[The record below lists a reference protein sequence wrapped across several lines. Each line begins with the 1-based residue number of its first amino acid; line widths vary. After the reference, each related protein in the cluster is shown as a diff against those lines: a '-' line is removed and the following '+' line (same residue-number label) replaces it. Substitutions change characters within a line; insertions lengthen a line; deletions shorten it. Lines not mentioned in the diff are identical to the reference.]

1 MRDTNV
7 PSILAIGKATQD
19 VFLRSNEFDPH
30 QEGKIAYTHLPLGAK
45 LDLED
50 VVFATGGNATNAA
63 VTFARQELYARYMWI
78 LGTDPASQSILE
90 DLDKEG
96 VDTSLVV
103 QSEEYRAS
111 YSSVLLAPNG
121 ERTILNFHGS
131 KLANDGHPLRMDA
144 IKDSDWI
151 YISSFGSMEVLERVI
166 TTAHVNDVKIMFN
179 PAGYELE
186 RTDQL
191 RALLEDVTV
200 LALNKEEM
208 QILVHGESME
218 ELVMHGTHLCP
229 VVIVSD
235 GPNGV
240 AASDGEV
247 LVTAG
252 MYEDVPVIDRTGAG
266 DAFGSGFLSQW
277 SRGKSLKESIIF
289 ASANSTSVV
298 GQIGA
303 KAGILHSGVTLHDMP
318 INVRQLRSTVER

>member
-1 MRDTNV
+1 MSDTKK
-7 PSILAIGKATQD
+7 PTILAIGKATQD
-19 VFLRSNEFDPH
+19 VFLKSDEFDPH
-30 QEGKIAYTHLPLGAK
+30 QEGKVAYTHLPLGAK

-63 VTFARQELYARYMWI
+63 VTFARQGLHGRFMWI
-78 LGTDPASQSILE
+78 LGTDPASQSILHDM
-90 DLDKEG
+90 DLEG

-111 YSSVLLAPNG
+111 YSSVLLSPNG
-121 ERTILNFHGS
+121 ERTILNFHGTS
-131 KLANDGHPLRMDA
+131 LSPDGHPLDLSA
-144 IKDSDWI
+144 IGESDWI
-151 YISSFGSMEVLERVI
+151 YISSLGSMELLDNIVSM
-166 TTAHVNDVKIMFN
+166 AAKKGVKVMLN
-179 PAGYELE
+179 PAGSELAQP
-186 RTDQL
+186 DKL
-191 RALLEDVTV
+191 KAILEDVDV
-200 LALNKEEM
+200 LVLNKEEM
-208 QILVHGESME
+208 QQLVHGESSE

-240 AASDGEV
+240 VASDGKV
-247 LVTAG
+247 IVAAG

-277 SRGKSLKESIIF
+277 SQGNSLKEAIVF

-303 KAGILHSGVTLHDMP
+303 KAGILHQGTVLHDMP
-318 INVRQLRSTVER
+318 MEVKNIMAQIEG